1 MAGEGADFCDFSRCF
16 QLLKL
21 QHARLYAVLA
31 TEVLGLKALKVNEC
45 GTARQSVMIGGLRR
59 VYCFIRFSG
68 LDRTFLKQHFS
79 PSAKRTPAITVAI
92 TAPAIP

>member
-31 TEVLGLKALKVNEC
+31 TEVLDLKALKVNEC